1 MGYRYKRRFLL
12 FINMGLTQADKND
25 IEIMIRKE
33 IKDLLGSTTINQ
45 FEKKIIDKIQDE
57 IRRGKITKDVSE
69 IVAKVMK
76 EFYKI
81 MWTRRSFWEPTLK
94 NVK

>member
-1 MGYRYKRRFLL
+1 MA
-12 FINMGLTQADKND
+12 LTQADKND
-25 IEIMIRKE
+25 IEVMIRKE
-33 IKDLLGSTTINQ
+33 IKDFLNSNTINQ
-45 FEKKIIDKIQDE
+45 FEDKIVKMIQDE
-57 IRRGKITKDVSE
+57 IKRGKITKDVSE

>member
-1 MGYRYKRRFLL
+1 MA
-12 FINMGLTQADKND
+12 LTQADKND
-25 IEIMIRKE
+25 IEVMIRKE
-33 IKDLLGSTTINQ
+33 IKDFLNSNTINQ
-45 FEKKIIDKIQDE
+45 FEDKIVKTIQDE
-57 IRRGKITKDVSE
+57 IKRGKITKDVSE

>member
-1 MGYRYKRRFLL
+1 MA
-12 FINMGLTQADKND
+12 LTQADKND
-25 IEIMIRKE
+25 IEVMIRKE
-33 IKDLLGSTTINQ
+33 IKDFLGSTTINQ

-57 IRRGKITKDVSE
+57 IRRGKITKDISE
-69 IVAKVMK
+69 IVSKVMK

-81 MWTRRSFWEPTLK
+81 MWTRRSFWEPSLK

>member
-1 MGYRYKRRFLL
+1 MA
-12 FINMGLTQADKND
+12 LTQADKND
-25 IEIMIRKE
+25 IEVMIRKE
-33 IKDLLGSTTINQ
+33 IKDFLESTTVNQ
-45 FEKKIIDKIQDE
+45 FEKKIVDKIQDE